1 MTEGQVLKGQSL
13 LVRYANLVKLPHTV
27 FALPFALLGVI
38 AASHDMSPSFS
49 TVIWVIIAFAS
60 ARFFAMGI
68 NRIVDR
74 DIDAA
79 NPRTRDRELPSGR
92 LTVGQATGAVVGAA
106 VIFVVACAALNPLTL
121 TLCPVAL
128 GWIGAYSYA
137 KRFTSWAHVWL
148 GLALA
153 MAPAGGYIAVQGT
166 WSDPWT
172 ALLVIALGV
181 TTWVAGFDIF
191 YALPDAAF
199 DRSHG
204 LHSAVVAVGERR
216 AILLAKLLHGV
227 SLVAF
232 AAYGVLEGLGGAY
245 LVGVGVAAVII
256 GWEHQLVK
264 PGDLSR
270 LDAAFFTANGIVS
283 IVIFLGA
290 LGGLLL

>member
-1 MTEGQVLKGQSL
+1 
-13 LVRYANLVKLPHTV
+13 
-27 FALPFALLGVI
+27 
-38 AASHDMSPSFS
+38 MSPSFS

-92 LTVGQATGAVVGAA
+92 LTVGQATGAVVVAA

-148 GLALA
+148 GFALA

-283 IVIFLGA
+283 IVIFIGA
-290 LGGLLL
+290 LGGRLL

>member
-148 GLALA
+148 GFALA